1 MSSNPSGGVASYKL
15 EIKPSAA
22 KELESLG
29 TKKDCE
35 KIVARINALASDPR
49 PSGSE
54 KLAGRQNSYRI
65 RQGNYRWN
73 TSDIRVEKVQAE
85 SLQHKPNFLDSG
97 DPEATILSF
106 STAVLVG
113 GRRNDSTGPPPAL

>member
-1 MSSNPSGGVASYKL
+1 VASYKL

-65 RQGNYRWN
+65 RQGN
-73 TSDIRVEKVQAE
+73 DLIILDGRV
-85 SLQHKPNFLDSG
+85 
-97 DPEATILSF
+97 
-106 STAVLVG
+106 
-113 GRRNDSTGPPPAL
+113 GRREAQRLNWTATGSLGVLPAGSKRGMIPTRRVVQRLRQTTFSCRPKDVF